1 MYKEIQQ
8 FMQQFNT
15 GQIDIEKRCSSSG
28 IGQFGNFISTR
39 DYVTKMKIVLIEVDS
54 YLQLSINER
63 EISKIMLEKKSIEGK
78 FAIAIRKSALQ
89 KINDLN
95 CEQQEVDKIL

>member
-8 FMQQFNT
+8 FMEQFNS

-54 YLQLSINER
+54 YL
-63 EISKIMLEKKSIEGK
+63 
-78 FAIAIRKSALQ
+78 
-89 KINDLN
+89 
-95 CEQQEVDKIL
+95 